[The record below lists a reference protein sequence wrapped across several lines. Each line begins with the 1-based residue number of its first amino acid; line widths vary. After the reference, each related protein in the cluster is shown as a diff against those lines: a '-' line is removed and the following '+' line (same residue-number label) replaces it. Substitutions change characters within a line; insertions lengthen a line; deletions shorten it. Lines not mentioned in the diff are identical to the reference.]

1 MLEDFQR
8 CITEFYNFE
17 VKFYFVL
24 ELSDMKIDG
33 KSYRQVFRSK
43 NIEIILLREANK
55 NLKKL
60 IMQPGFSNSNA
71 ICSIS
76 LKIPDS
82 L

>member
-1 MLEDFQR
+1 
-8 CITEFYNFE
+8 
-17 VKFYFVL
+17 
-24 ELSDMKIDG
+24 MKIDG